1 MTKNDWIKD
10 VLCDYMD
17 IDVLDYLMKEELVDQ
32 IKKYFDERKIK
43 IFDITED
50 INNINYIMVT
60 KDDMPIAF
68 KTFDSTGYK
77 IDVVD
82 INALINSNFQVEEKN
97 NTIKQL
103 TEKLQQFQSQYQ
115 DYKAACTKIIDDQ
128 RAENLE
134 LQDKNRILSQ
144 LKDVNVKSIQE
155 LCRKVLYRDKKI
167 EELSTKLAKVV
178 VERNGLSKQ
187 VDFWKDEYVAKCS
200 EYRSLEGKKDEL
212 RGQIEDLES
221 TIESQKE
228 QIVDLENRINDI
240 LSIPAFKLSY
250 DYKTSMGDVLQ

>member
-1 MTKNDWIKD
+1 MEDYSRMIEQDLMELIISQKNDKLSVKD
-10 VLCDYMD
+10 AALV
-17 IDVLDYLMKEELVDQ
+17 VKNKE
-32 IKKYFDERKIK
+32 I
-43 IFDITED
+43 
-50 INNINYIMVT
+50 
-60 KDDMPIAF
+60 
-68 KTFDSTGYK
+68 
-77 IDVVD
+77 
-82 INALINSNFQVEEKN
+82 EEKN

-103 TEKLQQFQSQYQ
+103 TEKLQQFQSQYH
-115 DYKAACTKIIDDQ
+115 DYKATCTKIIDDQ

-221 TIESQKE
+221 TIEGQKE
-228 QIVDLENRINDI
+228 QIADLENRINDI
-240 LSIPAFKLSY
+240 ISIPAFKLSY
-250 DYKTSMGDVLQ
+250 DYKTSMGGTFQ